1 MSTGTFFLFALSPF
15 LSLPLLLSPRSPSLA
30 PEGAEEA
37 RVPSHQLYRLRTG
50 TSVREPLMPDCSK
63 HGKSKL
69 AGALTFIIALKT
81 AKIKKT
87 PKHLSAGQT
96 LEIFTYTKASLAK
109 SFACQVFECRLT
121 LQWVTAL
128 RRHLAAD
135 ELGVM

>member
-1 MSTGTFFLFALSPF
+1 
-15 LSLPLLLSPRSPSLA
+15 
-30 PEGAEEA
+30 
-37 RVPSHQLYRLRTG
+37 
-50 TSVREPLMPDCSK
+50 MPDCSR

-81 AKIKKT
+81 PKIKKK

-121 LQWVTAL
+121 LQRVTAL
-128 RRHLAAD
+128 KEALGSRRAGCNGMHKCFVL
-135 ELGVM
+135 VCV